1 MSSRE
6 EQKRQL
12 REERQERDQRAAHAA
27 ARKRRLGIL
36 GAVTAAAVAVVVALV
51 LIGGGDSEPS
61 GAGEGESLLGAADT
75 RALFRGIPQNGA
87 VLGKADAPVTL
98 VEYVDLQCPFC
109 AQYAT
114 QVAPTLV
121 RDYVRSGKLRIV
133 QRTVPILGP
142 ESETAATWSV
152 AAQRRDRLFEFN
164 ELFFRNQGQENSGY
178 VTADFL
184 RKVARGAGL
193 DPAAMAS
200 AAAELSPPGTGGVS
214 STPSFRLGRT
224 GATPEPLAVSQLSVD
239 EFTAP
244 IERLLR

>member
-1 MSSRE
+1 MR
-6 EQKRQL
+6 
-12 REERQERDQRAAHAA
+12 
-27 ARKRRLGIL
+27 RRLAIL
-36 GAVTAAAVAVVVALV
+36 AGVTMTALAVVVALA
-51 LIGGGDSEPS
+51 LAGGSETEPRPQGGG
-61 GAGEGESLLGAADT
+61 LTGAADT

-121 RDYVRSGKLRIV
+121 RDYVRSGRLRIV

-142 ESETAATWSV
+142 DSETAATWSV

-178 VTADFL
+178 VTEEFL
-184 RKVARGAGL
+184 GKVARGAGL
-193 DPAAMAS
+193 NPAEVAS
-200 AAAELSPPGTGGVS
+200 AAAGLSPPGTAGVS

-224 GATPEPLAVSQLSVD
+224 GSSPKPLAVSRLSVD
-239 EFTAP
+239 EFTGP
-244 IERLLR
+244 IDRLLR